1 MYVLVYLVWNND
13 ARSFNVKKCYLPK
26 GISKNYNAIIIEKNF
41 YHQPIDSDITQ
52 YQEMGKWTTGQGE
65 ENSLGCLFD
74 FELVDQLRL
83 T

>member
-1 MYVLVYLVWNND
+1 M
-13 ARSFNVKKCYLPK
+13 
-26 GISKNYNAIIIEKNF
+26 IEKNF

-52 YQEMGKWTTGQGE
+52 YQEIGKWTTGQGE